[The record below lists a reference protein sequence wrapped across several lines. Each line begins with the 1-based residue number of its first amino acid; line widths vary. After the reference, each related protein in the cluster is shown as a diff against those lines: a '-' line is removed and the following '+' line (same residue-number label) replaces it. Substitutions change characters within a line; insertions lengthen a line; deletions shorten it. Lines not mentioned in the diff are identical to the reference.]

1 MCGRYALTQ
10 SDSDLSGLYGAFVVG
25 EESSPSWNVAPTQEV
40 RVVLEH
46 LPSDDPEP
54 VLERQIRSVKWGLVP
69 SWSKEPKLGR
79 LINARAESV
88 TEKPSFRAA
97 AAKRRCVLPADGYYE
112 WQATPDGKQPYFLHL
127 DDTVLNMAGLY
138 ELWRDPDKDNTD
150 PTRWLWT
157 ATVLTTTATDAAG
170 EIHDR
175 SPLVLPD
182 TMLDAWL
189 DPKLTDP
196 GSVRELIKSVPP
208 PILNPYP
215 VSKAVNN
222 VRNNSPD
229 LLTPAHA

>member
-10 SDSDLSGLYGAFVVG
+10 SDTELSGLYGAIVVG
-25 EESSPSWNVAPTQEV
+25 EESRPSWNVAPTQEV

-46 LPSDDPEP
+46 LPSDDPDP

-79 LINARAESV
+79 LINARAETV
-88 TEKPSFRAA
+88 TEKPSFRAP

-112 WQATPDGKQPYFLHL
+112 WQATPEGKQPYFLHL

-138 ELWRDPDKDNTD
+138 ELWRDPDKDNSD

-182 TMLDAWL
+182 TMLAAWL
-189 DPKLTDP
+189 DPTLTDP
-196 GSVRELIKSVPP
+196 ESVRELIASVPP
-208 PILNPYP
+208 PVLNPYP

-222 VRNNSPD
+222 VRNNRPD
-229 LLTPAHA
+229 LLTPVHA